1 MRSDVVMK
9 VVALALCG
17 GFVLTGCP
25 EPDPE
30 GTNNPAE
37 TNENNEN
44 NENNSE
50 GDDVEASCDAACAA
64 LTDCAPAAAACGGD
78 AAPLVAACESIC
90 DGADAAALAA
100 LSEDACT
107 AHGVELLVDAAGLRY
122 TCDATQMCADRRVGY
137 YESSDT
143 ANDDWAECVSDD
155 SATVYARFNETIS
168 SAGRIG
174 AFEQMADILWRIDGP
189 PSPAAFVD
197 AKELYA
203 VDEGLDSRVQRREDE
218 HYPPVTDGDGNVL
231 KCRDDGVPAMD
242 TDRCVGPAKILPIL
256 NDAFAAGAA
265 GEEPRVNAA
274 RIEAALVWFF
284 YVSTHKETVTC
295 VQKSKDC
302 DSSYAYYTGDRPR
315 GEGIG
320 LADYYRRLAPEAHE
334 AVWDGLLAQR
344 CWRDQDDAEVA
355 TDIDTMNE
363 ALDQLDAGLL
373 YGFARVVASR
383 LSEMSA
389 TTGETRAA
397 AWAFVQIAG
406 PVLQRSAEER
416 DATEAAKL
424 AAAWSAASAD
434 EVDVDA
440 TLQSLQAI
448 YPCP

>member
-1 MRSDVVMK
+1 MMMRY
-9 VVALALCG
+9 VALALCG
-17 GFVLTGCP
+17 GLALTGCP

-30 GTNNPAE
+30 GTNNP
-37 TNENNEN
+37 TENNPTEN
-44 NENNSE
+44 NPTENNPTGE
-50 GDDVEASCDAACAA
+50 DPEVLCDAACAA
-64 LTDCAPAAAACGGD
+64 LTGCAAAEAACGGD
-78 AAPLVAACESIC
+78 AGALIAACESVC
-90 DGADAAALAA
+90 DGGDAAALAA
-100 LSEDACT
+100 LSDDACT

-122 TCDATQMCADRRVGY
+122 TCDAAQMCADRRVGY

-143 ANDDWAECVSDD
+143 AGDDWDACVSDD

-174 AFEQMADILWRIDGP
+174 AFEQIADVLWRIEGD
-189 PSPAAFVD
+189 PSPTAFVD
-197 AKELYA
+197 ARELYA

-218 HYPPVTDGDGNVL
+218 HYPPVTDGEGNTL
-231 KCRDDGVPAMD
+231 RCRDEGVPEMD
-242 TDRCVGPAKILPIL
+242 PDRCVGPAQILPIL
-256 NDAFAAGAA
+256 NDAFAEGAA
-265 GEEPRVNAA
+265 GEDPKVNAA

-295 VQKSKDC
+295 AAASKDC

-320 LADYYRRLAPEAHE
+320 LAGYYRRLAPDAHE

-344 CWRDQDDAEVA
+344 CWRDQDDAEQA
-355 TDIDTMNE
+355 TDMELMNQ

-373 YGFARVVASR
+373 YGFARVVAAR
-383 LSEMSA
+383 LSEMSVA
-389 TTGETRAA
+389 VGDDRAA

-416 DATEAAKL
+416 DAGEAATL
-424 AAAWSAASAD
+424 AAAWGASSAD
-434 EVDVDA
+434 DVDVDA
-440 TLQSLQAI
+440 TLQALQAL